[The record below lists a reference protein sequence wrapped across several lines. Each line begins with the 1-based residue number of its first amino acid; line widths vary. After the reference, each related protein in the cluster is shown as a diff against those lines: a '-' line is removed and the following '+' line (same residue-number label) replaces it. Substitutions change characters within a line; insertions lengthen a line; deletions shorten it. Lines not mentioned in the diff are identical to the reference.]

1 MLSIVERAAGFGD
14 EPAVEDAEG
23 SHSYADLLEVSLSM
37 AGVLLAPQS
46 GEKTRKQLKDLA
58 GEVGNSMGQLAS
70 DAKDTVQNL
79 AEKSKQLVGQ
89 R

>member
-1 MLSIVERAAGFGD
+1 MNSNMDTGIKVLAFGGLGFMVGVVVG
-14 EPAVEDAEG
+14 A
-23 SHSYADLLEVSLSM
+23 M

-58 GEVGNSMGQLAS
+58 GEVGNSIGQLAS

>member
-1 MLSIVERAAGFGD
+1 MNSNMDTGIKVLAFGGLGFMVGVVVG
-14 EPAVEDAEG
+14 A
-23 SHSYADLLEVSLSM
+23 M

>member
-1 MLSIVERAAGFGD
+1 MNSNMDTGIKVLAFGGLGFMVGVVVG
-14 EPAVEDAEG
+14 A
-23 SHSYADLLEVSLSM
+23 M

-70 DAKDTVQNL
+70 DAKDAVQDL
-79 AEKSKQLVGQ
+79 TEKSRQLVGQ

>member
-1 MLSIVERAAGFGD
+1 MNNNMDAGIWVLAFGGLGFMVGVVVG
-14 EPAVEDAEG
+14 A
-23 SHSYADLLEVSLSM
+23 M
-37 AGVLLAPQS
+37 AGILLAPQS

>member
-1 MLSIVERAAGFGD
+1 MNSNMDTGIKVLAFGGLGFMVGVVVG
-14 EPAVEDAEG
+14 A
-23 SHSYADLLEVSLSM
+23 M

-46 GEKTRKQLKDLA
+46 GEKNGKQVKDLG
-58 GEVGNSMGQLAS
+58 GEVGNSIGQLAS